1 MNKNMLAMLVIS
13 VCAFGSVT
21 ASAAGLSDNMK
32 TMGTN
37 LQIVE
42 KTNDAAELKNALT
55 QMRTAAQS
63 AKEEL
68 PAKLKDKAADSAEVK
83 DYHHGYDILTGQID
97 EALKLTEEGK
107 IPEAKAMA
115 EQFKGT
121 RGEYHRKYR

>member
-42 KTNDAAELKNALT
+42 KTNDAAALKTALT
-55 QMRTAAQS
+55 DMRAATQS
-63 AKEEL
+63 AREEL
-68 PAKLKDKAADSAEVK
+68 PAKLKGKAADSAEVK
-83 DYHHGYDILTGQID
+83 DYHHGYDVLIGQID

-115 EQFKGT
+115 EQFKAT

>member
-21 ASAAGLSDNMK
+21 ALAAGLSDNMK

-115 EQFKGT
+115 EQFKAT

>member
-42 KTNDAAELKNALT
+42 KTNDAAALKTALT
-55 QMRTAAQS
+55 DMRAATQS
-63 AKEEL
+63 AREEL
-68 PAKLKDKAADSAEVK
+68 PAKLKGKAADSAEVK
-83 DYHHGYDILTGQID
+83 DYHHGYDVLTGQID

-115 EQFKGT
+115 EQFKAT

>member
-115 EQFKGT
+115 EQFKAT